1 MQTPVQIDFQG
12 MKPSEELRS
21 TIDRHVTGLE
31 VRFGRVTACRV
42 ALKAPGEHHHTGG
55 LYAVSIHLALPTI
68 AGSGPAAAGSR
79 QDEEMSQP
87 MSYASLMVH
96 VDVDADL
103 GGRVSVSADLAERF
117 RAHLIGVAGW
127 APMSVFPADTSREV
141 TSPAI
146 CWPTARFAACSRTE
160 RGRRGRDGQ

>member
-1 MQTPVQIDFQG
+1 
-12 MKPSEELRS
+12 
-21 TIDRHVTGLE
+21 
-31 VRFGRVTACRV
+31 
-42 ALKAPGEHHHTGG
+42 
-55 LYAVSIHLALPTI
+55 
-68 AGSGPAAAGSR
+68 
-79 QDEEMSQP
+79 

-96 VDVDADL
+96 VDVDADI

-127 APMSVFPADTSREV
+127 APMSVCPADTSREV
-141 TSPAI
+141 ASPAI